1 MSNGIRREREINDAL
16 ESVKTLLALVSAL
29 QVKVA
34 ALEERVTGLE
44 NGNRSRSLGIRSG
57 GRTG

>member
-1 MSNGIRREREINDAL
+1 MSILREREITLAL
-16 ESVKTLLALVSAL
+16 TSVKTLQLLVSAL

-44 NGNRSRSLGIRSG
+44 HGNRQRPISIRSRG
-57 GRTG
+57 STGQ

>member
-1 MSNGIRREREINDAL
+1 MSILREREITLAL
-16 ESVKTLLALVSAL
+16 TSVKTLQLLVSAL